1 MLDTATRSMQ
11 HPVDS
16 THSNRKSKRNS
27 MTATGI
33 TNEAAWEAL
42 LTRDRRYD
50 GKFVYAAVT
59 TGIYCRPSCPAR
71 SPQRRNTL
79 IFWTSAEAERQGY
92 VACRRCHPNSLTPAE
107 QSITAVLDYIEA
119 HVDQTLTLNTLSQVS
134 GLSPHHLQE
143 TFRDIVGLSP
153 KVFHDTR
160 RTARFKQHLR
170 AGKSISTACYEVG
183 YGSSRGLYQST
194 RKMLGMTPAAYKRG
208 GKGICIRYSITDS
221 EFGRALVAGTELG
234 LCAILLGDD
243 DDLLVCELR
252 GEFPNASFRQE
263 VSTSKLKIAVNS
275 CRSEDPLVSKLPES
289 LRGRIFQARVW
300 NVLKWDPAPDAGRR
314 SGSD

>member
-1 MLDTATRSMQ
+1 
-11 HPVDS
+11 
-16 THSNRKSKRNS
+16 
-27 MTATGI
+27 MTGPGI
-33 TNEAAWEAL
+33 TIEAAWEAL
-42 LTRDRRYD
+42 LTKDRRYD

-71 SPQRRNTL
+71 SPHRRNTL

-92 VACRRCHPNSLTPAE
+92 VACLRCHPNSLTPAE
-107 QSITAVLDYIEA
+107 QSIRAVLDYIEA
-119 HVDQTLTLNTLSQVS
+119 HVDQPITLNTLSQVS

-170 AGKSISTACYEVG
+170 AGQSISAACYEVG
-183 YGSSRGLYQST
+183 YGSSRALYQST
-194 RKMLGMTPAAYKRG
+194 RKMLGMTPASYRRG
-208 GKGICIRYSITDS
+208 GMGICIRYWITES
-221 EFGRALVAGTELG
+221 EFGRALVAGTEVG

-252 GEFPNASFRQE
+252 GEFPNASLTPE
-263 VSTSKLKIAVNS
+263 ASTIKLKDAVNS

-289 LRGRIFQARVW
+289 LRDQIFQARVW
-300 NVLKWDPAPDAGRR
+300 NVLKWDTAPSRV
-314 SGSD
+314 